1 MTIKEMEE
9 RVCYWQGVTYSSPWK
24 VAKTFAKSK
33 LGSPHVLGGNVQRKA
48 LDRIDM
54 ITLRPRTRAES
65 EWGRREDK
73 EGRERRKG
81 EGNTSIGARRNMA

>member
-1 MTIKEMEE
+1 M
-9 RVCYWQGVTYSSPWK
+9 
-24 VAKTFAKSK
+24 
-33 LGSPHVLGGNVQRKA
+33 QRKA